1 MADQQ
6 ISGDIGPVGPGR
18 NSMNRQ
24 SREMNIVW
32 CMKKEL
38 HDIRLS
44 LTFLLCVCVT
54 HCNSLVI

>member
-1 MADQQ
+1 VADQQ
-6 ISGDIGPVGPGR
+6 ISGDIGPVGPGG

-44 LTFLLCVCVT
+44 LFCLFSPLCLCDT
-54 HCNSLVI
+54 L